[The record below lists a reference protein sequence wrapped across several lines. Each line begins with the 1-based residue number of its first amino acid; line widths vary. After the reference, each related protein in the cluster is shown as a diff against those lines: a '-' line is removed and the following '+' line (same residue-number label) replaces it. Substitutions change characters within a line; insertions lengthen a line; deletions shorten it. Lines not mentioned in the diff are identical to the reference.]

1 MSDFDALPGGG
12 KAPRTPRA
20 YLHWLAAQ
28 VGPNGLMPVFVL
40 MAVAT
45 LERFSNQSVSVL
57 LPNIRDT
64 FHISNGAA
72 ITAASLTSILPA
84 LLSPFA
90 GYLSDRVDRIRLA
103 QISTLVVGIVAVLIG
118 LAPWFWLFIVLLL
131 VSGLGLLVNFPT
143 HSSLIT
149 DYYPPN
155 ALGTTFTFY
164 LFATTAI
171 GVVAGPIGG
180 GLTQIWGWRSAF
192 IILGAPAL
200 VGVWML
206 GRMSD
211 PGRGASIGLVLDREE
226 RTTFWEGFRRVKAV
240 RSLRRTWWAAT
251 FFGGGT
257 IAFVQLQSVFF
268 KDVYH
273 YGAFARGVLFVVY
286 GLGGLVGTVIGGVLV
301 QRRLSDQRPEWLP
314 IINGLMV
321 VEFGVGIVLM
331 GLMPWVGGSILMLFV
346 LSIGAAG
353 FNPAYNAMIGLVTT
367 PRLRGQ
373 AFSYSLIW
381 VTIGAIIVAPLIG
394 SISNHHERAATFVLG
409 LLVVGA
415 GLVELTARQFV
426 ARDVAEAQKAQ
437 TAADVKAML
446 AVRGLEVAY
455 GGNLQI
461 LFGVDLD
468 VHEGE
473 IVALL
478 GTNGAGKSTFLR
490 AVSGLIDPIGGAVF
504 FDGRDITHADA
515 MNKAMLGMALVPGD
529 RGVFP
534 GLTVAENLRIAGW
547 MYRGDKEELQRSI
560 DGVLDYFPVLRE
572 RWNVPAGGL
581 SGGEQQ
587 MVVLAQAL
595 IGRPKL
601 LMIDELSL
609 GLAPVIV
616 ERLLET
622 VRRLADD
629 GMTIILVE
637 QSVNVALTVA
647 KRAVFMEKGE
657 IRFAGPTSELL
668 ERPDVLRAVF
678 LQGASQAMGQADGS
692 EPTEKAPAARTRSRA
707 KPKSFDD
714 EPVALEVRG
723 LTKSFGGV
731 NAVTDVSL
739 TLREGEILGLL
750 GPNGAGKTT
759 LFDLISGFVPADDG
773 RVLLHGLDITELS
786 PDARARLGLGRSFQD
801 SKLFPAMTVADTVRV
816 AIERHI
822 EVRDPLAAALN
833 LPAVADSEAAV
844 NRRADELIEMLNL
857 NAFRNK
863 FVSEIS
869 TGTRRL
875 IDLACILAHEP
886 SVILFDEPSSGIAQ
900 RETEA
905 LGPLLRRIR
914 EITGSSLLVI
924 EHDMPLL
931 TSLADEVIALE
942 LGRVVVR
949 GTPEQVV
956 NDPQVVAAYLGTTQ
970 DAVARSGML
979 PAQPTAK
986 QPTAKQRRPRSTTK
1000 RTATT
1005 ATRRRTE

>member
-1 MSDFDALPGGG
+1 MRDYWRRLSQD
-12 KAPRTPRA
+12 
-20 YLHWLAAQ
+20 
-28 VGPNGLMPVFVL
+28 VGPTGMKPVLIL
-40 MAVAT
+40 MAVAA
-45 LERFSNQSVSVL
+45 LERLANQAVSVL
-57 LPNIRDT
+57 LPNIRDS

-72 ITAASLTSILPA
+72 LTAATISAVLPGLA
-84 LLSPFA
+84 SPWA
-90 GYLSDRVDRIRLA
+90 GYLSDRVDRIRYA
-103 QISTLVVGIVAVLIG
+103 QIATLVVGVVSVGLG
-118 LAPWFWLFIVLLL
+118 LAPWFWLFVVLLL
-131 VSGLGLLVNFPT
+131 AAGFGLLVNFPT

-149 DYYPPN
+149 DYYPPR

-164 LFATTAI
+164 LLATTAI
-171 GVVAGPIGG
+171 GVLAGPIAG
-180 GLTQIWGWRSAF
+180 GLAQVWGWRSAF
-192 IILGAPAL
+192 ILLGAPAL

-206 GRMSD
+206 GRMRD
-211 PGRGASIGLVLDREE
+211 PGRGASIGLALDHEE
-226 RTTFWEGFRRVKAV
+226 RTSFAEGFRRNKAV
-240 RSLRRTWWAAT
+240 RSLRRTWWAAA
-251 FFGGGT
+251 FFGGGA
-257 IAFVQLQSVFF
+257 IYFINLQGVFF
-268 KDVYH
+268 KDLYH
-273 YGAFARGVLFVVY
+273 YGPFARGVFYVLY
-286 GLGGLVGTVIGGVLV
+286 GIGGLAGAVLVGVLV
-301 QRRLSDQRPEWLP
+301 QRRLARDQPEALP
-314 IINGLMV
+314 VINGLMV
-321 VEFGVGIVLM
+321 VEFGLAIVVM
-331 GLMPWVGGSILMLFV
+331 GAMPWAGGSIAALFLV
-346 LSIGAAG
+346 GIGFGG
-353 FNPAYNAMIGLVTT
+353 FAPAYNAMIGLVTA

-381 VTIGAIIVAPLIG
+381 VTLGAIAVAIAIQPIAD
-394 SISNHHERAATFVLG
+394 HHERAAAYVLG
-409 LLVVGA
+409 ALVIGA

-426 ARDVAEAQKAQ
+426 ARDVVEAQKAQ
-437 TAADVKAML
+437 TAADVDAML

-504 FDGRDITHADA
+504 FNGRDITHADA
-515 MNKAMLGMALVPGD
+515 MTKAQLGMALVPGD

-547 MYRGDKEELQRSI
+547 MYRTDKAQLQEAIHR
-560 DGVLDYFPVLRE
+560 VTEYFPVLRD
-572 RWNVPAGGL
+572 RWDVPAGGL

-595 IGRPKL
+595 MGQPKL

-609 GLAPVIV
+609 GLAPVV
-616 ERLLET
+616 VGRLLET
-622 VRRLADD
+622 VRKLADD

-657 IRFAGPTSELL
+657 IRFAGPTRELL

-678 LQGASQAMGQADGS
+678 LQGASQAMGEQPKRARAASRQDFS
-692 EPTEKAPAARTRSRA
+692 DAP
-707 KPKSFDD
+707 P
-714 EPVALEVRG
+714 ALEVSG

-759 LFDLISGFVPADDG
+759 LFDLISGFVPADSG
-773 RVLLHGLDITELS
+773 RVVLHGLDITTLP
-786 PDARARLGLGRSFQD
+786 PDGRARLGLGRSFQD
-801 SKLFPAMTVADTVRV
+801 SKLFPAMTVVDTIRV
-816 AIERHI
+816 AFERHI

-833 LPAVADSEAAV
+833 LPAVGDSESAI
-844 NRRADELIEMLNL
+844 DERVDTLIETLGL
-857 NAFRNK
+857 AAFRNK

-914 EITGSSLLVI
+914 EITNSSLLVI

-931 TSLADEVIALE
+931 TSLADEVVALD
-942 LGRVVVR
+942 LGRVVTR
-949 GTPEQVV
+949 DTPTAVV
-956 NDPQVVAAYLGTTQ
+956 NDPRVVTAYLGTGQ
-970 DAVARSGML
+970 DAVARSGTL
-979 PAQPTAK
+979 PLPRTPAK
-986 QPTAKQRRPRSTTK
+986 RRPASTRVATKRTPAKKSASTK
-1000 RTATT
+1000 RTA
-1005 ATRRRTE
+1005 APRSEK